1 MSTRAIIRFAAR
13 EEGVTFSEH
22 PEVDKILTQ
31 IYHHYDG
38 YPEYL
43 GVELAEFLSDYRV
56 VNGLGVEKYRDDGS
70 KIANGLGCL
79 AAQVV
84 AELKGVP
91 GNVYLQ
97 KPSKEKGWED
107 YIYYI
112 WGVENK
118 SIWFSIFDYDDN
130 CIFVGEPH
138 KLIEKYKQNTN
149 DDG

>member
-1 MSTRAIIRFAAR
+1 MATRAIIRFATR
-13 EEGVTFSEH
+13 EKGVTFNEH

-43 GVELAEFLSDYRV
+43 GVTLANYIRDIKV
-56 VNGLGVEKYRDDGS
+56 VNGLGGGDD
-70 KIANGLGCL
+70 KVANGLGCL

-84 AELKGVP
+84 AELKDVP
-91 GNVYLQ
+91 GNVYLV
-97 KPSKEKGWED
+97 KPSKDKGLED

-130 CIFVGEPH
+130 CIFVGEPN
-138 KLIEKYKQNTN
+138 KLIDKYKLNT
-149 DDG
+149 DD